1 MDENILNMDK
11 IPDGLT
17 SEKEL
22 IWLYHTVVINKPQLI
37 VELGT
42 WLGRSFCTILQAV
55 QSSYTEEELD
65 CLKLYAIDDWNEEY
79 AKKMDVEYP
88 ARIFEK
94 YIANNYPFLYKRTNV
109 LRGKSWNTA
118 NNFRNNVVDF
128 IFVDAAHDQKS
139 VRMDLYAWYPKLKD
153 NAVFCGHDFRPQ
165 MGVQLALKEFMKEH
179 PYTLSRM
186 KGGSIW
192 QLHHK

>member
-22 IWLYHTVVINKPQLI
+22 IWLYH
-37 VELGT
+37 
-42 WLGRSFCTILQAV
+42 
-55 QSSYTEEELD
+55 
-65 CLKLYAIDDWNEEY
+65 
-79 AKKMDVEYP
+79 
-88 ARIFEK
+88 
-94 YIANNYPFLYKRTNV
+94 
-109 LRGKSWNTA
+109 
-118 NNFRNNVVDF
+118 